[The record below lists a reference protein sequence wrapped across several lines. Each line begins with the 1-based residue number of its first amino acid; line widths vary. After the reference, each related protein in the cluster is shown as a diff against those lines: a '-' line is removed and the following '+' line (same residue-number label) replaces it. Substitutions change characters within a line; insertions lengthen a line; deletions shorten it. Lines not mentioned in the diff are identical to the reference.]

1 MAVSLAWYL
10 GDGSNCLYEVSCSSS
25 TMIKPRFENGK
36 KTDDLAPKIIC
47 VFVFGFSACNQSAT
61 KKVDQEKAA
70 KVSDTS
76 PITAAMTF
84 DKVSHDFGT
93 IEEGET
99 VQTTFNFTNTGKV
112 DLLIVDAR
120 GSCGCTVPKYPKN
133 TPIKPGETG
142 QILVSFDSNN
152 KPNMQQKTVTI
163 SANTQSGRETLR
175 IKAMVNADPV
185 KQKQRDDLA
194 KARQQQ
200 NPN

>member
-1 MAVSLAWYL
+1 MKKLIYL
-10 GDGSNCLYEVSCSSS
+10 
-25 TMIKPRFENGK
+25 
-36 KTDDLAPKIIC
+36 IIY
-47 VFVFGFSACNQSAT
+47 VFVFGFSGCNQSAT

-70 KVSDTS
+70 KASDTS

-93 IEEGET
+93 IQEGET

-185 KQKQRDDLA
+185 KQKQTDAAAAARA
-194 KARQQQ
+194 KQ
-200 NPN
+200 NN